1 MEYEALLKRAKAL
14 LPESSDSGE
23 RFVVPKAKGHIQG
36 SKTVISNF
44 VAIANHLRRKPEHLL
59 KYVMREVAV
68 PGDLMRGAV
77 IFKGKLSASKL
88 NEKIQAYVDT
98 FVICK
103 ECGRPDTKLTK
114 EGQGVFLRC
123 SACGAR
129 HSVYSKI

>member
-1 MEYEALLKRAKAL
+1 MDYEALLKRAKAA
-14 LPESSDSGE
+14 LPETQEGGE
-23 RFVVPKAKGHIQG
+23 RFVTPKVKGHLQG

-44 VAIANHLRRKPEHLL
+44 VAIASHLRRKPEHLL
-59 KYVMREVAV
+59 KYIQRELAV
-68 PGDLMRGAV
+68 PGDLVKGAV

-103 ECGRPDTKLTK
+103 ECGRPDTKLSK
-114 EGQGVFLRC
+114 EGAGVFLRC

-129 HSVYSKI
+129 HSAYSKI